1 MLTKCEM
8 FFKTDTECQKT
19 DAKNQ
24 MKECKHDILSN
35 QHTEKVM
42 KIIKKKKKKTKENA
56 FRKVNMLQCP
66 SSFKQMNFK
75 TECFSSLP
83 ELL

>member
-1 MLTKCEM
+1 MLTKYEM

-24 MKECKHDILSN
+24 ILKNDISSN

-42 KIIKKKKKKTKENA
+42 KIIKKKTKEDHSG
-56 FRKVNMLQCP
+56 K
-66 SSFKQMNFK
+66 
-75 TECFSSLP
+75 
-83 ELL
+83 

>member
-42 KIIKKKKKKTKENA
+42 KIIKKKKKKN
-56 FRKVNMLQCP
+56 
-66 SSFKQMNFK
+66 
-75 TECFSSLP
+75 
-83 ELL
+83 